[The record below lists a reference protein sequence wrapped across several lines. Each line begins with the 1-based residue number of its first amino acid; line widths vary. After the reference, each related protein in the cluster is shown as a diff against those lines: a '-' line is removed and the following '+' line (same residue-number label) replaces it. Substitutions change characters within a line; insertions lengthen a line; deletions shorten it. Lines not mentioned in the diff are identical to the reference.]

1 MYIIINDGKYTIRKD
16 GGVLKLLG
24 VLLVILIG
32 QPYEFTVGM
41 KTTDFE
47 LLNIERNLFTDDSV
61 MAITIAKGILD
72 AGVRASDEELSEMI
86 KKRMII
92 LQINCLLKVF
102 YGRRQRDKAL

>member
-1 MYIIINDGKYTIRKD
+1 MRVYIIINDGKYTIRKD

-24 VLLVILIG
+24 VLPVILIG
-32 QPYEFTVGM
+32 QPY
-41 KTTDFE
+41 E

-72 AGVRASDEELSEMI
+72 AGVRASDEELSEMM